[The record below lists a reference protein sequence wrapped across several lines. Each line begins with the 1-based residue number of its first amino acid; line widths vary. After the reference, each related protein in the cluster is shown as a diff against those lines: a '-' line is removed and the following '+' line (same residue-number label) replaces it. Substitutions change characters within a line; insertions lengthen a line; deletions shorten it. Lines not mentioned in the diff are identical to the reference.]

1 MLLDDFLKDY
11 IAFDSKLFRSIV
23 PLITKPGLIT
33 MEFLNGKRQKFIPPI
48 RVFIFLSFIY
58 FGLTYILNDDST
70 SGLVTID
77 GEVQGSELGR
87 AFYDEFLNNF
97 NLVIFFF
104 TPLQALLIM
113 LFYRSKERRYFVNF
127 FVYTLHLFSFFFL
140 LGTFFVIANYI
151 LTSMSESQIVD
162 YLLFGIV
169 VAIAIYV
176 MIYSVISLKRVF
188 NKPNNILRYVAL
200 LIVSV
205 VTFGAI
211 MISFILFLVSLFQ
224 FDS

>member
-87 AFYDEFLNNF
+87 AFYDEFINNF